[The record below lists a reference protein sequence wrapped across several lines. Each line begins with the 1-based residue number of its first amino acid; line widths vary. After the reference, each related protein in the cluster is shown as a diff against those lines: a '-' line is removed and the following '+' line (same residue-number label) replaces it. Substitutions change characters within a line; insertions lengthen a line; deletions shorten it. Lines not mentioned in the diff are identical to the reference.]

1 MTNEVKPLSRASLNK
16 SILSVLGPGILYA
29 AAAVGVSHLVQA
41 TRAGANYGLGLTL
54 IVIFACIVKYPSLRF
69 GSDYA
74 AATGKSLI
82 SSYRHEGWMPF
93 IIYAAA
99 QLFSMVFVIAAVSLF
114 TLGVLQA
121 SLGFSINNLLGVSLL
136 LTVVVVLLLSGHYR
150 LLERLTKYIVAIFT
164 VLIFVA
170 VALVA
175 KDIDW
180 SLTALAVPSMDPLTL
195 MFVVALIGFMP
206 TPPDGAVLQS
216 LWTCARAEEQG
227 QLPHPRDARLD
238 FNVGYAIS
246 VVLGLCFILLG
257 AGVMHTAGVEIEKSN
272 FGFAKQ
278 LLALFTDTIGAWS
291 FPLIATAALFVML
304 STLFTVVDG
313 MTRVVVAIGE
323 ESVPDKVAKLG
334 RDRLYKVVIMLLCM
348 AAVLVLATLLKSFA
362 TFMDMTAVL
371 VFIISPILAIL
382 NHRAMWS
389 ERVPAEYQ
397 LGAFMKIWSL
407 LGIVLLVALTTAYFY
422 FRFLG

>member
-1 MTNEVKPLSRASLNK
+1 MTNEVKPLGRAALNK
-16 SILSVLGPGILYA
+16 DILSVLGPGILYA

-82 SSYRHEGWMPF
+82 SSYRHEGWLPF
-93 IIYAAA
+93 TIYAAA
-99 QLFSMVFVIAAVSLF
+99 QLFSMVFIVAAISLF

-121 SLGFSINNLLGVSLL
+121 SFSFSINNLLGVSLL
-136 LTVVVVLLLSGHYR
+136 LAVVVVLLLGGHYH
-150 LLERLTKYIVAIFT
+150 LLERVTKYIVAIFT
-164 VLIFVA
+164 ALIFVA

-175 KDIDW
+175 KNMEW
-180 SLTALAVPSMDPLTL
+180 SISALAVPSMDPLTL

-216 LWTCARAEEQG
+216 LWTCARAEEKG
-227 QLPHPRDARLD
+227 QLPHPKDARLD
-238 FNVGYAIS
+238 FNVGYVIS

-278 LLALFTDTIGAWS
+278 LLALFTDTLGGWS
-291 FPLIATAALFVML
+291 FPLIATAAIFVML

-323 ESVPDKVAKLG
+323 ESVPEKVASLG
-334 RDRLYKVVIMLLCM
+334 SERLYTIVILLLCM
-348 AAVLVLATLLKSFA
+348 AAVLVLATMLKSFA

-389 ERVPAEYQ
+389 ERVPIEYQ
-397 LGAFMKIWSL
+397 PGAFMKTWSL
-407 LGIVLLVALTTAYFY
+407 LGIVLLILLTLTYLY
-422 FRFLG
+422 FRFGG